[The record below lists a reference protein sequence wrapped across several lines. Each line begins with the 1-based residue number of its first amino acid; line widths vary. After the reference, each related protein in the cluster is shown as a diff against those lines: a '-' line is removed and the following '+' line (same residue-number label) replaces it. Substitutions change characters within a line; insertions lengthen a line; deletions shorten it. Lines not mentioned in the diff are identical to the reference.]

1 MDGSLYMVR
10 FLLGLI
16 LLSSTACSDRSGEC
30 TPVYFSGE
38 IVNPKSDYVVLYH
51 NDNYVDSV
59 KLDTNNRFS
68 FHLEGIEEGLYYF
81 SHRPEH
87 QSIYLK
93 GGDSILARLNTLE
106 FDETLV
112 YSGEGSAINNFMTE
126 MYLAHERE
134 EPMVR
139 ALFPL
144 DPQDFKLK
152 IDSLRTV
159 KIDYLKEVVK
169 DNQLSGRELAMAKAA
184 IDYGSYIHMEEYPF
198 AHKRKTGEDAFHDLD
213 GDFYTYRHNVDL
225 SNRDL
230 FYYRPYFDFMK
241 MHFGNLSYMGCLE
254 NCKNEIP
261 RSERRLHFNEHKI
274 ALVDSL
280 VRAKDLRDVL
290 FRSFALDYLIKEHR
304 TNEESLAFL
313 ENFNSLSSNAG
324 HREEITQLYR
334 AISNLQPGMAVP
346 DLTLRDSENREV
358 SLKNVVK
365 AGDKGHTVLYF
376 WTSSQKGHFLNVR
389 QQVKDL
395 QEKYP
400 DYRFVGINLRTS
412 FPQWNLLLEEYGLDK
427 TDQYHGENFK
437 EIQTTMVLD
446 GLNKCV
452 LAKDT
457 LLLDGFANIYK
468 L

>member
-1 MDGSLYMVR
+1 MVR

-16 LLSSTACSDRSGEC
+16 LLSTTACSDKSKEC

-59 KLDTNNRFS
+59 KLDTKNRFS
-68 FHLEGIEEGLYYF
+68 FNLEGMEEGLYYF
-81 SHRPEH
+81 SHMPEY

-93 GGDSILARLNTLE
+93 GGDSILARLNTIE

-134 EPMVR
+134 EPIVR
-139 ALFPL
+139 TFFPL
-144 DPQDFKLK
+144 DPKDFKIK
-152 IDSLRTV
+152 IDSLRAI
-159 KIDYLKEVVK
+159 KLEYLKEIEK
-169 DNQLSGRELAMAKAA
+169 ENQLSPRELAMARAS
-184 IDYGSYIHMEEYPF
+184 IDYGTYIHMEEYPF
-198 AHKRKTGEDAFHDLD
+198 AHKRKTGEEAFHDLD
-213 GDFYTYRHNVDL
+213 GSFYSYRKKIDL
-225 SNRDL
+225 NNRDL

-254 NCKNEIP
+254 NCETDNP
-261 RSERRLHFNEHKI
+261 PNGRRLHFNQHKI

-280 VRAKDLRDVL
+280 VRAKELRDVL
-290 FRSFALDYLIKEHR
+290 FRSFVLDYLLKEHH
-304 TNEESLAFL
+304 TNSKSLAFL
-313 ENFNSLSSNAG
+313 ENYNSLSTNSG
-324 HREEITQLYR
+324 HRDEIAQLYQ
-334 AISNLQPGMAVP
+334 AISNLQPGKELP
-346 DLTLRDSENREV
+346 NLTLRDSGNREV
-358 SLKNVVK
+358 SLKDVVK
-365 AGDKGHTVLYF
+365 EGDKGHTVLYF
-376 WTSSQKGHFLNVR
+376 WTSTQKGHFMNVR
-389 QQVKDL
+389 QQVEKL
-395 QEKYP
+395 GEKYP

-412 FPQWNLLLEEYGLDK
+412 FPQWNLLLEEYELDR
-427 TDQYHGENFK
+427 TNQYHGGNFK

-457 LLLDGFANIYK
+457 LLLDGFANIFN